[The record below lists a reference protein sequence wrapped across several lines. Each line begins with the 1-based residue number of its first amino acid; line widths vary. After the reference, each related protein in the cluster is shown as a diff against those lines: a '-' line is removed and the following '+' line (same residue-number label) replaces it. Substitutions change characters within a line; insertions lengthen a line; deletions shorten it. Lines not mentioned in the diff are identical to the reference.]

1 MQHTVIG
8 MFRNSEEANRAA
20 ERLREKGFSDSIID
34 VSSARAG
41 DAMNRED
48 SPYSVS
54 DESRYPS
61 SGSPSGTYT
70 DTSDTLNEDRINRR
84 RDDQEEGFGESVGR
98 FFRRLFD
105 NEDEVEKYSRVGQN
119 HSIVSVYAESTE
131 EAERAREILDES
143 GAIDVDENAN
153 QFGDYTRT
161 TDESRTASDYSSR
174 DTASATGITDS
185 TDKTLP
191 VIEENVNIGKR
202 EVESG
207 GVRLRS
213 RIVERPVEENL
224 RLRQERVFVERVP
237 VNRPATDADFDTF
250 REGEIEMTETSEVPV
265 VNKEARVVE
274 EVRLNKEVNERDETV
289 KDTVRKTDVD
299 VENLSQETLKGRKR
313 TKR

>member
-8 MFRNSEEANRAA
+8 MFRDSDDAHRAA
-20 ERLREKGFSDSIID
+20 ERLREKGFAESVID

-41 DAMNRED
+41 DSLNRED

-54 DESRYPS
+54 DESRYPA
-61 SGSPSGTYT
+61 SGSTGSYT
-70 DTSDTLNEDRINRR
+70 NTSDSVNEDRINRR
-84 RDDQEEGFGESVGR
+84 RDDNDEGFGESVGR

-105 NEDEVEKYSRVGQN
+105 NEEEVEKYSRVGQS

-143 GAIDVDENAN
+143 GAIDVDENA
-153 QFGDYTRT
+153 QRYGDYTRT
-161 TDESRTASDYSSR
+161 TDDTRSASEYTSR
-174 DTASATGITDS
+174 DTVSAEGITSDA
-185 TDKTLP
+185 TDKTIP

-224 RLRQERVFVERVP
+224 RLREERVFVERVP

-250 REGEIEMTETSEVPV
+250 REGEIELTETSEVPI

-274 EVRLNKEVNERDETV
+274 EVRLNKEVTERDETV
-289 KDTVRKTDVD
+289 RDTVRKTDVD
-299 VENLSQETLKGRKR
+299 VEKLSDETRKTRKR